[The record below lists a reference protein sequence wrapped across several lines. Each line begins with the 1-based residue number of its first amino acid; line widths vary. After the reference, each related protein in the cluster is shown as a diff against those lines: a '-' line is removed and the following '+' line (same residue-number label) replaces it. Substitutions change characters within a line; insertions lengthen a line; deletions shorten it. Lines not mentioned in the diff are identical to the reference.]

1 MKFGIF
7 YELQL
12 PRPWVEGDELRLY
25 QNALTQLETADRC
38 GYDHAWVVEHHFL
51 EEYSHSPSPE
61 LFLAAASQRTK
72 QIRLGHGIIQLTT
85 NHPARVA
92 ERIAVLD
99 LLSNGRAEF
108 GMGESA
114 SITELTPF
122 GRDMDTK
129 REVFEEAVQAIFPM
143 FTKVGTEHHG
153 KYFDIPLRNV
163 VPKPVQKPHPPLWM
177 ACSQLQTIERAG
189 QNGFGAL
196 GFQFVSADAAHA
208 WVHAYY
214 NAITKRLKKLA
225 DYEINPNMALVSFFM
240 CAKTDEEARAR
251 ADGATFFQF
260 ALRFYGAS
268 QNRQRPDPG
277 TVNMWDEYNK
287 WKRDNPEAQEAAL
300 RGGLIGS
307 PETIRKKLR
316 RFRSSHID
324 QVILLNQAGKNSHE
338 HICEVARAVF
348 QGSNAGVQARSRARG
363 LEERRDER
371 RDPARRDR
379 HRRLQGPLRQARGQ
393 RRKARSRRGGIAAKE
408 TARLRGFTRR
418 ARCFFSRPIPLSW
431 CGSGSPRFRSLL
443 PDARSA

>member
-12 PRPWVEGDELRLY
+12 PRPWSEGDELKLY

-38 GYDHAWVVEHHFL
+38 NYDYAWVVEHHFL

-61 LFLAAASQRTK
+61 SFLAAASQRT
-72 QIRLGHGIIQLTT
+72 QNIRLGHGIFQLTT

-92 ERIAVLD
+92 ERVAVLD
-99 LLSNGRAEF
+99 LLSNGRCEF

-122 GRDMDTK
+122 GRDMETK

-177 ACSQLQTIERAG
+177 ACSQLPTIERAG

-260 ALRFYGAS
+260 ALRYLRPG
-268 QNRQRPDPG
+268 QNRARPAPG

-287 WKRDNPEAQEAAL
+287 WKRENPEAQEAAL

-316 RFRSSHID
+316 RFRTSHID
-324 QVILLNQAGKNSHE
+324 QVILLNQAGKNTHE
-338 HICEVARAVF
+338 HICEVARAVLE
-348 QGSNAGVQARSRARG
+348 GSDAGVQARSRARR
-363 LEERRDER
+363 LEEGRDER
-371 RDPARRDR
+371 RDPARGDR
-379 HRRLQGPLRQARGQ
+379 HPGVHRPLRQARGQ
-393 RRKARSRRGGIAAKE
+393 RVAAEGRRCGLVSVMFWSRAPADRC
-408 TARLRGFTRR
+408 RR
-418 ARCFFSRPIPLSW
+418 AFSLAERWPSMESRDMLA
-431 CGSGSPRFRSLL
+431 G
-443 PDARSA
+443 